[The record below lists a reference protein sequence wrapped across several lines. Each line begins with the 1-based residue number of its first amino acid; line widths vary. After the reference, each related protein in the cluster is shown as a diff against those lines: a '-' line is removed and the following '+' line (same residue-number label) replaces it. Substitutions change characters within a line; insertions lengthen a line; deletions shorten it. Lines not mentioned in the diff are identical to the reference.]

1 MKDKEF
7 LQNKVEYVKDV
18 LKVLEKRAIDE
29 SELIFQRHN
38 RSQDGKLYTD
48 ISNEISD
55 EINELTDTIY
65 EHLVAHPEKLGKP
78 AYQKVLLRHFP
89 EFVQERKKFRGRIKD
104 LPFKYRA
111 AMVSTEIA
119 TQSVYHGGFEV
130 PFEEKV
136 DQFVRKLSREIA
148 A

>member
-7 LQNKVEYVKDV
+7 LQNKEQYVTDV
-18 LKVLEKRAIDE
+18 LKILEKRAIDE

-38 RSQDGKLYTD
+38 RPQDKKLYTD
-48 ISNEISD
+48 ISDEISD

-65 EHLVAHPEKLGKP
+65 DHLLAHPEKLGKP
-78 AYQKVLLRHFP
+78 AYKKALLLHFP
-89 EFVQERKKFRGRIKD
+89 EFIQKRKIFRNRIRN
-104 LPFKYRA
+104 LPLKYKA
-111 AMVSTEIA
+111 AMLSTEIA
-119 TQSVYHGGFEV
+119 TQSVYHGGLEV

-136 DQFVRKLSREIA
+136 GQFVRKFSREIA